1 VKPRELRGR
10 TVVLTGASSGIG
22 RATALA
28 FADAGAHLVLAAR
41 KPEAL
46 EDVAEQC
53 RALGAQAV
61 AVPTDVTQAEQVRAL
76 AAAAVERFNAIDVWI
91 NNVGVGAVGSFTE
104 TPIEAHRRV
113 IETNLV
119 GHFNGA
125 HAVLR
130 HFILRKRGVL
140 INMISLGAWAAAPY
154 ASAYSASKF
163 GLRGFSEALRGE
175 MSGWP
180 DIHVCDVYPSFIDTP
195 GMAHAA
201 NYTGRRLRP
210 APPLY
215 DPRLVAQAI
224 VDVARSPRASVS
236 VGSAATA
243 LRMGHA
249 VSPALSG
256 WVGAKVVERYL
267 RQAQPAPRGDG
278 NLYAPS
284 IGHAID
290 GGYRE
295 RASPRSWWV
304 WALAGGALWLGVQ
317 AARRPR

>member
-1 VKPRELRGR
+1 MKERELRGR

-22 RATALA
+22 RAAALA

-41 KPEAL
+41 NQATL
-46 EDVAEQC
+46 DDVAEQC
-53 RALGAQAV
+53 RARGVQALV
-61 AVPTDVTQAEQVRAL
+61 VPTDVTQADQVRAL
-76 AAAAVERFNAIDVWI
+76 AAAAVERFSAIDVWV

-113 IETNLV
+113 IDANLL
-119 GHFNGA
+119 GHFHGA

-130 HFILRKRGVL
+130 HFMARKRGVL

-154 ASAYSASKF
+154 AAAYSASKF

-180 DIHVCDVYPSFIDTP
+180 DIHICDVYPAFMDTP

-201 NYTGRRLRP
+201 NYTGRRLKP
-210 APPLY
+210 ASPLY
-215 DPRLVAQAI
+215 DPRLAAEAI
-224 VDVARSPRASVS
+224 VSLAREPRSSVT
-236 VGSAATA
+236 VGAAATA
-243 LRMGHA
+243 LRVGHA
-249 VSPALSG
+249 VSPLLSG

-267 RQAQPAPRGDG
+267 KQADAAPRGDG

-284 IGHAID
+284 LGNAID
-290 GGYRE
+290 GGYRQ
-295 RASPRSWWV
+295 AAHTKTWWL
-304 WALAGGALWLGVQ
+304 WAALGSALWLGLH
-317 AARRPR
+317 ATRRPR